1 MPCLSHGIFSIS
13 LSACRKLVKMLSTQ
27 NVTDINGTSKT
38 TEFWCWIG
46 LEAFIYLSFVNSLNW
61 LSHD

>member
-13 LSACRKLVKMLSTQ
+13 LSAGRKLVKMLSTE

-38 TEFWCWIG
+38 TGAG
-46 LEAFIYLSFVNSLNW
+46 LGSMHLFI
-61 LSHD
+61 